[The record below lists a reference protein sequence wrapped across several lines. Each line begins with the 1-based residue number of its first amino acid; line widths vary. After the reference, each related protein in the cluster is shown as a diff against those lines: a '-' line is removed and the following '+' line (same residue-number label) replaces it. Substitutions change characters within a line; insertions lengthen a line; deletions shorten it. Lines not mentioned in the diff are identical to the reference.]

1 MLLLTGAT
9 GYIGRAVKTAL
20 EQQRLPVRL
29 VMRSGSDVRSGHGMH
44 YDMSQPDAPPHGL
57 FDSVSCVIHCA
68 GLAHRQ
74 ASVAAYRAINIEA
87 AGRLAEAAA
96 ESGVPHFIYL
106 SSLNVVPTGILWAD
120 EPADSLPQPS
130 EPYAASK
137 WQTEKALQQICAAR
151 QMALTI
157 VRPGLVYDTELTANL
172 ATLERLIRWC
182 PVSLPAVGARSMVSR
197 QDLVTL
203 LVACALNQCGAPV
216 GQSVLVATDGECY
229 DAARLTRGLSGR
241 GRTISLPRFALRLG
255 GHLLDWVRGD
265 PRGSAWRGISEA
277 HWCGV
282 PPAVAGWEPKMKL
295 ESRHP
300 RHGRSAGSSC

>member
-1 MLLLTGAT
+1 MFLLTGAT
-9 GYIGRAVKTAL
+9 GYIGRAVRAVL

-29 VMRSGSDVRSGHGMH
+29 VTRSGSDADGSDGVH
-44 YDMSQPDAPPHGL
+44 YDMSQPHAPPQGL
-57 FDSVSCVIHCA
+57 FDNISCVIHCA
-68 GLAHRQ
+68 GLAHRR
-74 ASVAAYRAINIEA
+74 ASEAAYRAINIEA

-96 ESGVPHFIYL
+96 ASGVSHFIYL
-106 SSLNVVPTGILWAD
+106 SSLNVVPAGTLSAD
-120 EPADSLPQPS
+120 EPADRLPQPS

-137 WQTEKALQQICAAR
+137 WQAEKALQQICAAR

-172 ATLERLIRWC
+172 ATLERLTRWC

-197 QDLVTL
+197 RDLVRL
-203 LVACALNQCGAPV
+203 LIACALNRSGAPA
-216 GQSVLVATDGECY
+216 GQSVLIATDGECY
-229 DAARLTRGLSGR
+229 DAARVTCGLSGR
-241 GRTISLPRFALRLG
+241 RRTIALPRFASRLG
-255 GHLLDWVRGD
+255 GHLLDWLRGD

-282 PPAVAGWEPKMKL
+282 PPAVAGWQPKVKL

-300 RHGRSAGSSC
+300 LHESSAGS